1 MWGIE
6 KLTGK
11 PSYIRRKEADMFE
24 SVSRES
30 RVVEIAIVVRTASRR
45 VRVWREVEPGHESGT
60 RAYTDHMNA
69 QVTHLVL
76 ILCGVD
82 TLNELAIT
90 HSEQTHTV
98 ISLLCC
104 DAPFPTSLAL
114 QIPSADVEQGHLTGS
129 SKPSTPRGSK

>member
-45 VRVWREVEPGHESGT
+45 VRVWREVEPSHKVE
-60 RAYTDHMNA
+60 RART
-69 QVTHLVL
+69 
-76 ILCGVD
+76 
-82 TLNELAIT
+82 
-90 HSEQTHTV
+90 
-98 ISLLCC
+98 
-104 DAPFPTSLAL
+104 PT
-114 QIPSADVEQGHLTGS
+114 T
-129 SKPSTPRGSK
+129 